1 MHCILPNL
9 QSLANCIALCCMTAS
24 QSVFKLLFDKHLSSL
39 FLDSS
44 PTKFRMF
51 FFAVCV
57 VTTCYLSE
65 NTSSSQKDIQE
76 QTRTERDLLADTYT
90 HIQDNTQIQ
99 RNTNMHTQTIL
110 IHLLLLIS
118 FTCYFSFRPSL
129 HFLFHIFLL
138 LFLQKWKNPADLF

>member
-44 PTKFRMF
+44 LTKFRMF

-90 HIQDNTQIQ
+90 HIQGTHSDTEKHKHAHAN
-99 RNTNMHTQTIL
+99 NSHTFIASHF
-110 IHLLLLIS
+110 IHLLFLFPPFS
-118 FTCYFSFRPSL
+118 AFSFSHFSSSL
-129 HFLFHIFLL
+129 SS
-138 LFLQKWKNPADLF
+138 KMEKSS